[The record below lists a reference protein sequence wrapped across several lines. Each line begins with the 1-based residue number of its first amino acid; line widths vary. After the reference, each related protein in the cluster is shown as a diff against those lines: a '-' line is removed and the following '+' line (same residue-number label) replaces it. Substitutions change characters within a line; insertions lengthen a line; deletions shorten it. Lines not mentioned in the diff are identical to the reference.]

1 MLLLLL
7 SVLHAR
13 VCRYSP
19 RSGSRK
25 ARLASRALFS
35 SLLTCQKLSL
45 YKWSPPSRSSSS
57 CRTLNVV
64 QSIAEWALEDQ
75 RLCSS
80 HFQTAS
86 EPRSTFIQFL
96 VVVFP
101 VLLPYNLAGIWVY
114 YISNR
119 ACMDCEAY
127 IYEQCNA
134 MQLSGLF
141 VRFVRNLRHLATS
154 RLRQYEGFQVR
165 RIVYKCNSMLYR
177 YDVLSRLGC
186 ISNLHP
192 RTPLNQPGPIC
203 KEQVHTISIHQHNNS
218 SRKTT
223 APTLGKS

>member
-1 MLLLLL
+1 MMLLLLF

-35 SLLTCQKLSL
+35 SLLTCQKPSL

-127 IYEQCNA
+127 IYAMQCNA
-134 MQLSGLF
+134 TQWTLCEICEKLQTSCNEQIKT
-141 VRFVRNLRHLATS
+141 VR
-154 RLRQYEGFQVR
+154 GFPSTEDSVQV
-165 RIVYKCNSMLYR
+165 L
-177 YDVLSRLGC
+177 
-186 ISNLHP
+186 
-192 RTPLNQPGPIC
+192 
-203 KEQVHTISIHQHNNS
+203 
-218 SRKTT
+218 
-223 APTLGKS
+223 